1 MVCPEPLKNVTVAGV
16 EEGGKQ
22 LAVAVGVEVEVD

>member
-1 MVCPEPLKNVTVAGV
+1 MVCPELLKNVTVAGV

-22 LAVAVGVEVEVD
+22 LAVAVGVEVDVN